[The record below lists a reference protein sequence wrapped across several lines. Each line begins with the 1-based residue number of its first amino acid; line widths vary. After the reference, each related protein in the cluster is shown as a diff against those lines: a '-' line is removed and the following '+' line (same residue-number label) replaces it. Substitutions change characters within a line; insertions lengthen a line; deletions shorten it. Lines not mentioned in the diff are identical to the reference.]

1 MNVRL
6 KHDMSFTAGVYYNG
20 EMRMNNYNLRLWMI
34 TNTYD
39 ASSHNISFDRVKYFI
54 YTEMDSTIFINGD
67 DEEQCQQLVD
77 AGLNI
82 TTLPGEPVDQLVG
95 LMLYYKLNAIAETR
109 MTIVETE
116 LSSVMGENMAY
127 LHSENEMTED
137 VVRPDWWTSTDLV
150 HCDTNLIDPDKVVI
164 LHQSSIWRDL
174 NLAWPDVEVESIEET
189 GNTVVFADFKS
200 SDDTK

>member
-127 LHSENEMTED
+127 LHSENEMTEN

>member
-116 LSSVMGENMAY
+116 LSSIMGENMAY
-127 LHSENEMTED
+127 LHSENEMTEN
-137 VVRPDWWTSTDLV
+137 VVRPDWWTSADLV
-150 HCDTNLIDPDKVVI
+150 HCDTDLIDPDKVVI

>member
-6 KHDMSFTAGVYYNG
+6 KHDMHFTAGVYYNG

-116 LSSVMGENMAY
+116 LSSVM
-127 LHSENEMTED
+127 
-137 VVRPDWWTSTDLV
+137 
-150 HCDTNLIDPDKVVI
+150 
-164 LHQSSIWRDL
+164 QSVWQVL
-174 NLAWPDVEVESIEET
+174 
-189 GNTVVFADFKS
+189 
-200 SDDTK
+200 